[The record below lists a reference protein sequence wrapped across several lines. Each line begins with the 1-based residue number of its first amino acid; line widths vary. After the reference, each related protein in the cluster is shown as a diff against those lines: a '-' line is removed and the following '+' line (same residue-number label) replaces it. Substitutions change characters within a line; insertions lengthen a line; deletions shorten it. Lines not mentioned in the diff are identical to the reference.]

1 MAWGNV
7 IGGKGERELNCSAQA
22 QMEALRRLGRRSFPE
37 LPRQK
42 TIYKDTCAGLA
53 IGRVGLS
60 SPSWLLDRNGQ
71 VSVKQL
77 D

>member
-1 MAWGNV
+1 
-7 IGGKGERELNCSAQA
+7 
-22 QMEALRRLGRRSFPE
+22 MEALIRLGGWSFPE
-37 LPRQK
+37 PCCQK

-71 VSVKQL
+71 VSVKRL
-77 D
+77 GEVKLRMNAVK